1 MQTFF
6 SFTTPAR
13 VVRGSQ
19 ATETLYRKNKNWK
32 KLERKNIDIT
42 ILGQAEQKKHSRRR
56 KFIYRF
62 RLRVGISIENI
73 GRSFVSYSIRTR
85 VKKKKK
91 IVNRYLNRVERE
103 KNRLLS
109 LFFRDA
115 LFINHR
121 HRTDIWNKE
130 RWYRGTRYFFFLSK
144 REKLQS
150 RTRHASPPTTLA
162 RCSTLK
168 QYLLICRYNEATL

>member
-13 VVRGSQ
+13 LVCGSQ

-85 VKKKKK
+85 VKKKK

-130 RWYRGTRYFFFLSK
+130 RWYRGTRYFFFFYRNARSFN
-144 REKLQS
+144 RELGM
-150 RTRHASPPTTLA
+150 PPLPRPLRA
-162 RCSTLK
+162 APR
-168 QYLLICRYNEATL
+168 

>member
-13 VVRGSQ
+13 LVRGSQ

-85 VKKKKK
+85 VKKKK

-130 RWYRGTRYFFFLSK
+130 RWYRGTRYFFFFYQNARSFN
-144 REKLQS
+144 RELGM
-150 RTRHASPPTTLA
+150 PPLPRPLRA
-162 RCSTLK
+162 APR
-168 QYLLICRYNEATL
+168 

>member
-13 VVRGSQ
+13 LVRGSQ

-85 VKKKKK
+85 VKKKK

-130 RWYRGTRYFFFLSK
+130 RWYRGTRYFFFFYRNARSFN
-144 REKLQS
+144 RELGM
-150 RTRHASPPTTLA
+150 PPLPRPLRA
-162 RCSTLK
+162 APR
-168 QYLLICRYNEATL
+168 

>member
-13 VVRGSQ
+13 LVRGSQ

-85 VKKKKK
+85 VKKKK

-103 KNRLLS
+103 RKKSTFVSIFSWR
-109 LFFRDA
+109 A
-115 LFINHR
+115 LHKPSSSYRYMKQRALIS
-121 HRTDIWNKE
+121 WNAI
-130 RWYRGTRYFFFLSK
+130 FFFFIET
-144 REKLQS
+144 RE
-150 RTRHASPPTTLA
+150 AS
-162 RCSTLK
+162 
-168 QYLLICRYNEATL
+168 IEN